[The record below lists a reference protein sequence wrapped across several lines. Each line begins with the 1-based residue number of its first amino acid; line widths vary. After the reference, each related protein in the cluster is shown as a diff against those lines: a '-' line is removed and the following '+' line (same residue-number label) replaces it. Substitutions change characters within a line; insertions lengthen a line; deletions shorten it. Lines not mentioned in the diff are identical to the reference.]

1 MQRRER
7 EIMIKVGIIGV
18 GTVGTSVAQILKDNS
33 DVITARAGCEIVVKS
48 GVVKNLNKDRGL
60 DIIITDNVDD
70 VLNDDEIDIVVE
82 LMGGVDEPFEV
93 VKRALKSNKA
103 VVTANKALLAY
114 HRYELA
120 ELAKDIAFE
129 YEASVAGGIPIINAL
144 RDGLSANHI
153 ESIMGIMNGTCN
165 YMMTEM
171 TNNGVD
177 YDAILK
183 EAQDLGYAEADPTFD
198 VGGFDAAH
206 KLLIL
211 ASIAYGIDAKP
222 EDILIEGIEN
232 VSSDDIAFAKEFGY
246 AIKLLGIAKKDK
258 NEVELRVHAC
268 LISQDEM
275 IAKIDG
281 VMNGISVVGDKVGET
296 LYYGAGAGGDATA
309 SAVVA
314 NIIDIARSGKS
325 TPMLGFDRPMEGKL
339 TLKPT
344 DKIESKYYLRV
355 NVSDRAGVL
364 AKITKIFED
373 NNISVETMLQRPS
386 SQDSANLLISTH
398 VALERDVQAMIKE
411 LEALDFVN
419 STPVMI
425 RIV

>member
-1 MQRRER
+1 
-7 EIMIKVGIIGV
+7 MIKVGIIGV
-18 GTVGTSVAQILKDNS
+18 GTVGSSVAQILKDNA
-33 DVITARAGCEIVVKS
+33 DVITARAGVEIVVKS
-48 GVVKNLNKDRGL
+48 GVVRNLSKDRGL
-60 DIIITDNVDD
+60 DIKLTDNVDD
-70 VLNDDEIDIVVE
+70 ILDDEEIDIVVE
-82 LMGGVDEPFEV
+82 LMGGVEEPFKIV
-93 VKRALKSNKA
+93 QRALKNSKA

-114 HRYELA
+114 HRYELQTI
-120 ELAKDIAFE
+120 AKDIAFE

-153 ESIMGIMNGTCN
+153 ESIVGIMNGTCN
-165 YMMTEM
+165 YMMTKM
-171 TNNGVD
+171 TNDGIE
-177 YDAILK
+177 YDDILK
-183 EAQDLGYAEADPTFD
+183 EAQDLGYAEADPLFD
-198 VGGFDAAH
+198 VGGYDTAH

-222 EDILIEGIEN
+222 EDILIEGIQN
-232 VSSDDIAFAKEFGY
+232 ITQDDIAFAKEFGY
-246 AIKLLGIAKKDK
+246 AIKLLGIAKKDD

-268 LISQDEM
+268 LISKDEM

-325 TPMLGFDRPMEGKL
+325 TPMLGFDRPLEGKL
-339 TLKPT
+339 TLKST
-344 DKIESKYYLRV
+344 EHISSKYYLRI

-364 AKITKIFED
+364 AKITKIFQQ
-373 NNISVETMLQRPS
+373 NNISIETMLQRPTS
-386 SQDSANLLISTH
+386 SSWANLLISTH
-398 VALERDVQAMIKE
+398 TALEKDIQKMIKDIE
-411 LEALDFVN
+411 KLEFVN

>member
-1 MQRRER
+1 
-7 EIMIKVGIIGV
+7 MIKVGIIGV
-18 GTVGTSVAQILKDNS
+18 GTVGTSVAQILKDNA
-33 DVITARAGCEIVVKS
+33 DVISARAGTDIVVKS

-60 DIIITDNVDD
+60 DIVLTDNVDD
-70 VLNDDEIDIVVE
+70 ILNDPEIDIVVE
-82 LMGGVDEPFEV
+82 LMGGVEEPFEV
-93 VKRALKSNKA
+93 VKRALSSGKA

-153 ESIMGIMNGTCN
+153 ESITGIMNGTSN
-165 YMMTEM
+165 YMMTKM
-171 TNNGVD
+171 TNDGVA
-177 YDAILK
+177 YDDILK

-222 EDILIEGIEN
+222 EDILIEGIDN
-232 VSSDDIAFAKEFGY
+232 VSQEDIQFAKEFGY
-246 AIKLLGIAKKDK
+246 AVKLLGIAKKDG
-258 NEVELRVHAC
+258 NEVELRVHAA
-268 LISQDEM
+268 LIKQEEM

-281 VMNGISVVGDKVGET
+281 VMNAISVVGDKVGET
-296 LYYGAGAGGDATA
+296 LYYGPGAGGDATA

-325 TPMLGFDRPMEGKL
+325 TPMLGFDRPMEGKAL
-339 TLKPT
+339 RLKPT
-344 DKIESKYYLRV
+344 ANIQSKYYLRI
-355 NVSDRAGVL
+355 NVSDKAGVL
-364 AKITKIFED
+364 AKITKIFEE
-373 NNISVETMLQRPS
+373 NNISVETMLQRPATS
-386 SQDSANLLISTH
+386 DSANLLISTH
-398 VALERDVQAMIKE
+398 IAVEKDIQNMIKE
-411 LEALDFVN
+411 LESLDFVN

>member
-1 MQRRER
+1 MV
-7 EIMIKVGIIGV
+7 KVGIIGV
-18 GTVGTSVAQILKDNS
+18 GTVGTSVANILKDNA
-33 DVITARAGCEIVVKS
+33 DVISARAGVDIVAKS
-48 GVVKNLNKDRGL
+48 GVVKNLNKERGL
-60 DIIITDNVDD
+60 DIVLTNNVDD
-70 VLNDDEIDIVVE
+70 ILNDSEIDIVVE
-82 LMGGVDEPFEV
+82 LMGGVEEPFNV
-93 VKRALKSNKA
+93 VKRALESGKA

-114 HRYELA
+114 HRYELQDIA
-120 ELAKDIAFE
+120 QNIAFE

-183 EAQDLGYAEADPTFD
+183 EAQELGYAESDPTFD

-232 VSSDDIAFAKEFGY
+232 VTSDDIAFAKEFGY
-246 AIKLLGIAKKDK
+246 AIKLLGIAKKDA

-296 LYYGAGAGGDATA
+296 LYYGPGAGGDATA

-325 TPMLGFDRPMEGKL
+325 TPMLGFDKPLEGKL

-344 DKIESKYYLRV
+344 QNIESKYYLRI

-364 AKITKIFED
+364 ARITKVFED
-373 NNISVETMLQRPS
+373 NKISIETMLQRPS
-386 SQDSANLLISTH
+386 DNSSANLLISTH
-398 VALERDVQAMIKE
+398 SAVERDIQAMIE
-411 LEALDFVN
+411 AISSLEFVT

>member
-1 MQRRER
+1 
-7 EIMIKVGIIGV
+7 MIKVGIIGV
-18 GTVGTSVAQILKDNS
+18 GTVGTSVAQILKDNA
-33 DVITARAGCEIVVKS
+33 DVISARAGTDIVVKS
-48 GVVKNLNKDRGL
+48 GVVKNLAKDRGL
-60 DIIITDNVDD
+60 DIILTDNVDD
-70 VLNDDEIDIVVE
+70 VLNDEEIDIVVE
-82 LMGGVDEPFEV
+82 LMGGVEEPFEV
-93 VKRALKSNKA
+93 VKRALENGKA

-114 HRYELA
+114 HRYELQ
-120 ELAKDIAFE
+120 DIAQDLAFE

-165 YMMTEM
+165 YMMTKMSQE
-171 TNNGVD
+171 GVS
-177 YDAILK
+177 YDAILQ
-183 EAQDLGYAEADPTFD
+183 EAQELGYAEADPTFD

-222 EDILIEGIEN
+222 EDILIEGIDN
-232 VSSDDIAFAKEFGY
+232 VRSEDIAFAKEFGY
-246 AIKLLGIAKKDK
+246 VIKLLGIAKKDAD
-258 NEVELRVHAC
+258 ELELRVHAC
-268 LISQDEM
+268 LIPEDEM

-281 VMNGISVVGDKVGET
+281 VMNAISVVGDKVGET
-296 LYYGAGAGGDATA
+296 LYYGPGAGGNATA

-325 TPMLGFDRPMEGKL
+325 KPMLGFNKPMEGKTL

-344 DKIESKYYLRV
+344 ANIESKYYLRI
-355 NVSDRAGVL
+355 NVSDKAGVL
-364 AKITKIFED
+364 AKLTKIFE
-373 NNISVETMLQRPS
+373 NHNISIETILQRPT
-386 SQDSANLLISTH
+386 DKENANLLISTH
-398 VALERDVQAMIKE
+398 ESLEKNIQAMINE

-419 STPVMI
+419 ARPVMI

>member
-1 MQRRER
+1 MV
-7 EIMIKVGIIGV
+7 KVGIIGV
-18 GTVGTSVAQILKDNS
+18 GTVGASVANILKENA
-33 DVITARAGCEIVVKS
+33 DVISARAGVDIVAKS
-48 GVVKNLNKDRGL
+48 GVVKNLSKDRGV
-60 DIIITDNVDD
+60 DITLTDNVDD
-70 VLNDDEIDIVVE
+70 ILNDDEIEIVVE
-82 LMGGVDEPFEV
+82 LMGGVEEPFEV
-93 VKRALKSNKA
+93 VKRALESGKA

-114 HRYELA
+114 HRYELQ
-120 ELAKDIAFE
+120 DIAGTKAFE

-165 YMMTEM
+165 YMMTKMSDE
-171 TNNGVD
+171 GVS

-183 EAQDLGYAEADPTFD
+183 EAQELGYAEADPTFD

-222 EDILIEGIEN
+222 EDILIEGIDKVRSE
-232 VSSDDIAFAKEFGY
+232 DIAFAKEFGY
-246 AIKLLGIAKKDK
+246 AIKLLGIAKKDG

-268 LISQDEM
+268 LIKKEEM

-281 VMNGISVVGDKVGET
+281 VMNAISVVGDKVGET
-296 LYYGAGAGGDATA
+296 LYYGPGAGGDATA

-325 TPMLGFDRPMEGKL
+325 TPMLGFNRPMEGSQL

-344 DKIESKYYLRV
+344 ANIESKYYLRV
-355 NVSDRAGVL
+355 NVSDKAGVL
-364 AKITKIFED
+364 AKLTKIFEAHA
-373 NNISVETMLQRPS
+373 ISIETMLQRPS
-386 SQDSANLLISTH
+386 ENSSANLLISTH
-398 VALERDVQAMIKE
+398 IARESDIQAMMSE

-419 STPVMI
+419 ATPVMI

>member
-1 MQRRER
+1 
-7 EIMIKVGIIGV
+7 MIKVGIIGV
-18 GTVGTSVAQILKDNS
+18 GTVGTSVAQILKDNA
-33 DVITARAGCEIVVKS
+33 DVISARAGTDIVVKS

-60 DIIITDNVDD
+60 DIVLTDNVDD
-70 VLNDDEIDIVVE
+70 ILNDPEIDIVVE
-82 LMGGVDEPFEV
+82 LMGGVEEPFEV
-93 VKRALKSNKA
+93 VKRALSSGKA

-153 ESIMGIMNGTCN
+153 ESITGIMNGTSN
-165 YMMTEM
+165 YMMTKM
-171 TNNGVD
+171 TNDGVA
-177 YDAILK
+177 YDDILK

-222 EDILIEGIEN
+222 EDILIEGIDN
-232 VSSDDIAFAKEFGY
+232 VSQEDIQFAKEFGY
-246 AIKLLGIAKKDK
+246 AVKLLGIAKKDG
-258 NEVELRVHAC
+258 NEVELRVHAA
-268 LISQDEM
+268 LIKQEEM

-281 VMNGISVVGDKVGET
+281 VMNAISVVGDKVGET
-296 LYYGAGAGGDATA
+296 LYYGPGAGGDATA

-325 TPMLGFDRPMEGKL
+325 TPMLGFDRPMEGKAL
-339 TLKPT
+339 RLKPT
-344 DKIESKYYLRV
+344 ANIESKYYLRI
-355 NVSDRAGVL
+355 NVSDKAGVL
-364 AKITKIFED
+364 AKITKIFEE
-373 NNISVETMLQRPS
+373 NNISVETMLQRPATS
-386 SQDSANLLISTH
+386 DSANLLISTH
-398 VALERDVQAMIKE
+398 IAVEKDIQNMIKE
-411 LEALDFVN
+411 LESLNFVN

>member
-1 MQRRER
+1 
-7 EIMIKVGIIGV
+7 MIKVGIIGV
-18 GTVGTSVAQILKDNS
+18 GTVGTSVANILKDNA
-33 DVITARAGCEIVVKS
+33 DVISARAGVDITVKS
-48 GVVKNLNKDRGL
+48 GVVKNLAKDRGL

-70 VLNDDEIDIVVE
+70 ILNDSEIDIVVE
-82 LMGGVDEPFEV
+82 LMGGVEEPFEV
-93 VKRALKSNKA
+93 VKRALKSGKA

-114 HRYELA
+114 HRYELQT
-120 ELAKDIAFE
+120 LAKDIAFE

-165 YMMTEM
+165 YMMTKM
-171 TNNGVD
+171 TNEGVA

-183 EAQDLGYAEADPTFD
+183 ESQDLGYAEADPSFD
-198 VGGFDAAH
+198 VGGYDAAH

-232 VSSDDIAFAKEFGY
+232 VTQDDIAFAKEFGY
-246 AIKLLGIAKKDK
+246 AIKLLGIAKKDA

-268 LISQDEM
+268 LIKQEEM

-281 VMNGISVVGDKVGET
+281 VMNGISVIGDKVGET

-325 TPMLGFDRPMEGKL
+325 APMLGFDKPMEGKL
-339 TLKPT
+339 TLKST
-344 DKIESKYYLRV
+344 DKIESKYYLRI
-355 NVSDRAGVL
+355 NVSDKAGVL
-364 AKITKIFED
+364 ARITKIFED
-373 NNISVETMLQRPS
+373 KNISIETMLQRPTTEN
-386 SQDSANLLISTH
+386 SANLLISTH
-398 VALERDVQAMIKE
+398 IAVEKDIQDMMSE
-411 LEALDFVN
+411 LESLDFVN